1 MADNLK
7 TEQSDKTKPPQMFLW
22 ISRAIAILG
31 AVTIASVTPPEGLTA
46 SGQSLAAITFLMAVL
61 WMSEAAPIILTST
74 LPLLFFPILE
84 IAPIKAVAPVYVKDL
99 IWLFFGGFQL
109 AFAVERCG
117 LHRRMAMGVLRAV
130 GSRSDRVVLGF
141 MLASGLLSM
150 WLFNTSTT
158 LMLLPVA
165 MAVVRQL
172 DPESKTYLGE
182 ACMLGL
188 AYAASIG
195 GTGTY
200 LGTAPNGVFR
210 EQAATFGTE
219 MSFGHWMIFATP
231 LALILI
237 MIVWLYLVRFALPIK
252 GGNEGQIDFGEG
264 VDKPWSASEK
274 RVLVFFVVT
283 VFLWLSRGYLS
294 ALLDLE
300 KGMLTDGKIA
310 MVTTLLLYITPSGG
324 GDSRLLTLSDGKRT
338 PWAILVL
345 FGGGFA
351 IAEGFKS
358 TGLSFWVGETMKNW
372 ISGWPIYAVILVVV
386 LLVTFL
392 TEITSNTATANVLLP
407 VIGSLAVA
415 TDTPVVLLML
425 PATLAASCAFMM
437 PVATP
442 PNAIVYGSNLV
453 SLRRMAMVGV
463 GVNLLTAVA
472 ITIWTLTWGKL
483 VLPI

>member
-1 MADNLK
+1 MADEKAETTNAKQELF
-7 TEQSDKTKPPQMFLW
+7 TWMART
-22 ISRAIAILG
+22 IAVGGAIAISIL
-31 AVTIASVTPPEGLTA
+31 PPTSGLTVQA
-46 SGQSLAAITFLMAVL
+46 QNLAAVTFLMAVL
-61 WMSEAAPIILTST
+61 WMTEAAPVILTSL
-74 LPLLFFPILE
+74 LPLLLFPLLE
-84 IAPIKAVAPVYVKDL
+84 ISDFATVLPVYVKDL

-109 AFAVERCG
+109 AFAVEKCG
-117 LHRRMAMGVLRAV
+117 LHRRMAMAVLNAV
-130 GSRSDRVVLGF
+130 GTQPDRVVLGF

-172 DPESKTYLGE
+172 DPDARSYLGE
-182 ACMLGL
+182 TCMLGL

-219 MSFGHWMIFATP
+219 ISFGHWMLFAMP
-231 LALILI
+231 LAILLIVC
-237 MIVWLYLVRFALPIK
+237 VWFFLTRIALPIRGLVPTK
-252 GGNEGQIDFGEG
+252 IDLMTQSAGR
-264 VDKPWSASEK
+264 WSTAEK
-274 RVLVFFVVT
+274 RVAVIFAITVV
-283 VFLWLSRGYLS
+283 LWLTRGYLTS
-294 ALLDLE
+294 LLSLE
-300 KGMLTDGKIA
+300 KGVLTDGRIA
-310 MVTTLLLYITPSGG
+310 IVSTIILYLIRE
-324 GDSRLLTLSDGKRT
+324 GDSSERLLTLTEGRKT
-338 PWAILVL
+338 PWSILVL

-351 IAEGFKS
+351 IASGFKQ
-358 TGLSFWVGETMKNW
+358 TGLSMWVGETMKLW
-372 ISGWPIYAVILVVV
+372 VHGWPVYAVVITIV

-442 PNAIVYGSNLV
+442 PNAIVYGSNMV
-453 SLRRMAMVGV
+453 SIKRMASVGLW
-463 GVNLLTAVA
+463 VNLLTAFA
-472 ITIWTLTWGKL
+472 ITGWTLTWGRL
-483 VLPI
+483 VLPL